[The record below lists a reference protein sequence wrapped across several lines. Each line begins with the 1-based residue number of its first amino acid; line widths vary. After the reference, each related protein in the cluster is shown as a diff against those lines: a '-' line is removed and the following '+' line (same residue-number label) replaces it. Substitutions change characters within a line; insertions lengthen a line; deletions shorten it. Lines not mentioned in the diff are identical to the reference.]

1 MRIKLILILQL
12 CLSALMAQTT
22 SYTSKVVDSNNDPL
36 IGATI
41 NELGTQNYSV
51 TDLEGQFTIETEAVN
66 FDLEISYLGYE
77 PKRITIMNGQVPTTI
92 MLEPSAGQLEEVV
105 VTALGIKREKQA
117 LSAGVE
123 QIDGGALR
131 VVPQT
136 NMVNALAGNV
146 AGVQITNGSS
156 GVGSSSRIIIRGEN
170 SISGRNEPLFVVDG
184 VPISNQLITSDLTND
199 GALQEVDF
207 GNGASEFSPD
217 DIESIS
223 ILKGA
228 GAAALYGSRAA
239 NGVVLISTKRGQPKR
254 GLGITVNNSFTFET
268 LLTLPD
274 YQNVYGG
281 GSNGEYSF
289 INGTGGGI
297 NDGGLASYGPKLD
310 EGILIQQFDSPST
323 DLDGNVVR
331 GGDVLARRKPDG
343 SFTPITATPW
353 ISRPD
358 NVRNFF
364 QTGYTNQNSFAISNG
379 GDNWGLRVAYNN
391 LRNTGILPNTD
402 LKRDGVSI
410 AVDQAMSKRLR
421 FDGYLNYVNTRSG
434 NRPNLGYGYEN
445 VVYGFN
451 WTGRQT
457 DIAAMR
463 DYWQAGQ
470 EGLQHFDIN
479 YLWLTN
485 PYMTLFENTN
495 SFNKNRVFGN
505 GALTYDLTDH
515 LSVRVRSGLDTYN
528 DDREFKRAVS
538 TNRNPFGS
546 YREDKVAYRELNTD
560 VLVSYDD
567 QLNDAIRFSLAGG
580 ANRFDQKISYAFSE
594 ASQLSIP
601 GIYSL
606 ANSRN
611 PLKGT
616 SQYFTK
622 RINSVYGIGN
632 ISYQSSLYFDLTVR
646 NDWSSTL
653 PADNNSFAYYSA
665 GVSYILSNMFE
676 LPESLSFAKLRFNAS
691 SAGNDTDP
699 YQLNNTFQ
707 FNQNYGSFF
716 RVTNETVLKNAQLK
730 PERLNAL
737 EAGAELWFFGS
748 RLQTELS
755 LYQNTSINQIIGRP
769 ISNSSG
775 FGNIIE
781 NGGRV
786 TTRGLEARMSGK
798 ILRSKD
804 FNWNATINFSTFR
817 SMVTS
822 LPEGVDQFVTGSA
835 KFFGGSGGSNAVFYI
850 AKEGGRVGDMYG
862 TGFVEIDGRT
872 LYGANG
878 LPVQDGNLRLLGNYN
893 PDFSM
898 GFGNELSYKNFIA
911 SILVDWRQGGI
922 IASRTKALGST
933 SGVLKE
939 TLVGRE
945 DGIIGDGVVNV
956 GTAENPQYV
965 ENTTSVSA
973 SRFYNNFFDRG
984 NEASSVYD
992 ASYVKLRQVG
1002 LYYTFRD
1009 EITNRIGF
1017 QGLKVGIIGNNLLL
1031 FTENPHV
1038 DPELNGVQDR
1048 NFTYGVEDMS
1058 YPSSRSFGLSL
1069 KSEF

>member
-1 MRIKLILILQL
+1 MRFLLFSL
-12 CLSALMAQTT
+12 CLMVLNALSGQSN
-22 SYTSKVVDSNNDPL
+22 SYTAMVVDAENLPL
-36 IGATI
+36 IGATV
-41 NELGTQNYSV
+41 NEVGTQNFVV
-51 TDLEGQFTIETEAVN
+51 TDLSGNFTIETKTED
-66 FDLEISYLGYE
+66 FDLEISFLGYQTMRLGVVDGNIQE
-77 PKRITIMNGQVPTTI
+77 VIEMQLSV
-92 MLEPSAGQLEEVV
+92 GQLDEVV
-105 VTALGIKREKQA
+105 VTALGIKRERQA
-117 LSAGVE
+117 LSAGLEKV
-123 QIDGGALR
+123 DGEILR

-136 NMVNALAGNV
+136 NLVNALAGNI

-170 SISGRNEPLFVVDG
+170 SVSGQNEPLFVVDG
-184 VPISNQLITSDLTND
+184 VPISNQLITSDLTNN

-239 NGVVLISTKRGQPKR
+239 NGVVLISTKRGSTKK
-254 GLGITVNNSFTFET
+254 GLGISVSNSFTFET

-289 INGTGGGI
+289 QNGTGAGV

-310 EGILIQQFDSPST
+310 EGLLVNQFDSPSV

-331 GGDVLARRKPDG
+331 AGDILVRRKPDG

-358 NVRNFF
+358 NVRDFF

-379 GDNWGLRVAYNN
+379 GENWGLRVAYNN

-402 LKRDGVSI
+402 LKRDGVSVSI
-410 AVDQAMSKRLR
+410 DQAMTSRLR

-457 DIAAMR
+457 DIAALEQ
-463 DYWQAGQ
+463 YWQNGKD
-470 EGLQHFDIN
+470 GLEHFDIN
-479 YLWLTN
+479 YLWLSN
-485 PYMTLFENTN
+485 PYLTLFENTN
-495 SFNKNRVFGN
+495 SFNKNRVLGN
-505 GALTYDLTDH
+505 GAVTYDITNK
-515 LSVRVRSGLDTYN
+515 LSFRVRTGIDTYN
-528 DDREFKRAVS
+528 DGREFRRAVS
-538 TNRNPFGS
+538 TNRNPFGT
-546 YREDKVAYRELNTD
+546 YREDKIAYREINTD
-560 VLVSYDD
+560 ALISYEDKVSDD
-567 QLNDAIRFSLAGG
+567 LRFSVSAG
-580 ANRFDQKISYAFSE
+580 ANRFDQRISYAFSE

-632 ISYQSSLYFDLTVR
+632 ISYRSSLYFDLTVR

-665 GVSYILSNMFE
+665 GLSYVLSNMLE
-676 LPESLSFAKLRFNAS
+676 LPEAISFAKVRFNAS

-716 RVTNETVLKNAQLK
+716 RVTNETVLKNSQLK

-737 EAGAELWFFGS
+737 ELGAELWFFGS
-748 RLQTELS
+748 RLQTEVS
-755 LYQNTSINQIIGRP
+755 LYQNTSVNQIIGRP
-769 ISNSSG
+769 ISNSTG
-775 FGNIIE
+775 FSNIIE
-781 NGGRV
+781 NGGSV
-786 TTRGLEARMSGK
+786 TTRGLEARVSGK
-798 ILRSKD
+798 IIRSEK
-804 FNWNATINFSTFR
+804 FNWNSTVNFSTYR
-817 SMVTS
+817 SEVTA

-835 KFFGGSGGSNAVFYI
+835 KFFGGSGGSNEVFYI

-862 TGFVEIDGRT
+862 TGFVEVDGRT

-893 PDFSM
+893 PDFSL
-898 GFGNELSYKNFIA
+898 GFGNEFSYKNL
-911 SILVDWRQGGI
+911 LVNVLIDWRQGGV
-922 IASRTKALGST
+922 IASRTRSLGNT
-933 SGVLKE
+933 AGVLKE

-945 DGIIGDGVVNV
+945 EGIIGDGLVNN
-956 GTAENPQYV
+956 GTAENPNYV

-973 SRFYNNFFDRG
+973 SRYYNNFFDRG
-984 NEASSVYD
+984 NEASSIYD

-1002 LYYTFRD
+1002 IYYTFD
-1009 EITNRIGF
+1009 KEITSRIGF
-1017 QGLKVGIIGNNLLL
+1017 QGLKVGLVGNNLLL

-1069 KSEF
+1069 KSDF

>member
-1 MRIKLILILQL
+1 MVLNA
-12 CLSALMAQTT
+12 LSGQSN
-22 SYTSKVVDSNNDPL
+22 SYTAMVVDAENLPL
-36 IGATI
+36 IGATV
-41 NELGTQNYSV
+41 NEVGTQNFVV
-51 TDLEGQFTIETEAVN
+51 TDLSGNFTIETKTED
-66 FDLEISYLGYE
+66 FDLEISFLGYQTMRLGVVDGNIQE
-77 PKRITIMNGQVPTTI
+77 VIEMQLSV
-92 MLEPSAGQLEEVV
+92 GQLDEVV
-105 VTALGIKREKQA
+105 VTALGIKRERQA
-117 LSAGVE
+117 LSAGLEKV
-123 QIDGGALR
+123 DGEILR

-136 NMVNALAGNV
+136 NLVNALAGNI

-170 SISGRNEPLFVVDG
+170 SVSGQNEPLFVVDG
-184 VPISNQLITSDLTND
+184 VPISNQLITSDLTNN

-239 NGVVLISTKRGQPKR
+239 NGVVLISTKRGSTKK
-254 GLGITVNNSFTFET
+254 GLGISVSNSFTFET

-289 INGTGGGI
+289 QNGTGAGV

-310 EGILIQQFDSPST
+310 EGLLVNQFDSPSV

-331 GGDVLARRKPDG
+331 AGDILVRRKPDG

-358 NVRNFF
+358 NVRDFF

-379 GDNWGLRVAYNN
+379 GENWGLRVAYNN

-402 LKRDGVSI
+402 LKRDGVSVSI
-410 AVDQAMSKRLR
+410 DQAMTSRLR

-457 DIAAMR
+457 DIAALEQ
-463 DYWQAGQ
+463 YWQNGKD
-470 EGLQHFDIN
+470 GLEHFDIN
-479 YLWLTN
+479 YLWLSN
-485 PYMTLFENTN
+485 PYLTLFENTN
-495 SFNKNRVFGN
+495 SFNKNRVLGN
-505 GALTYDLTDH
+505 GAVTYDITNK
-515 LSVRVRSGLDTYN
+515 LSFRVRTGIDTYN
-528 DDREFKRAVS
+528 DGREFRRAVS
-538 TNRNPFGS
+538 TNRNPFGT
-546 YREDKVAYRELNTD
+546 YREDKIAYREINTD
-560 VLVSYDD
+560 ALISYEDKVSDD
-567 QLNDAIRFSLAGG
+567 LRFSVSAG
-580 ANRFDQKISYAFSE
+580 ANRFDQRISYAFSE

-632 ISYQSSLYFDLTVR
+632 ISYRSSLYFDLTVR

-665 GVSYILSNMFE
+665 GLSYVLSNMLE
-676 LPESLSFAKLRFNAS
+676 LPEAISFAKVRFNAS

-716 RVTNETVLKNAQLK
+716 RVTNETVLKNSQLK

-737 EAGAELWFFGS
+737 ELGAELWFFGS
-748 RLQTELS
+748 RLQTEVS
-755 LYQNTSINQIIGRP
+755 LYQNTSVNQIIGRP
-769 ISNSSG
+769 ISNSTG
-775 FGNIIE
+775 FSNIIE
-781 NGGRV
+781 NGGSV
-786 TTRGLEARMSGK
+786 TTRGLEARVSGK
-798 ILRSKD
+798 IIRSEK
-804 FNWNATINFSTFR
+804 FNWNSTVNFSTYR
-817 SMVTS
+817 SEVTA

-835 KFFGGSGGSNAVFYI
+835 KFFGGSGGSNEVFYI

-862 TGFVEIDGRT
+862 TGFVEVDGRT

-893 PDFSM
+893 PDFSL
-898 GFGNELSYKNFIA
+898 GFGNEFSYKNL
-911 SILVDWRQGGI
+911 LVNVLIDWRQGGV
-922 IASRTKALGST
+922 IASRTRSLGNT
-933 SGVLKE
+933 AGVLKE

-945 DGIIGDGVVNV
+945 EGIIGDGLVNN
-956 GTAENPQYV
+956 GTAENPNYV

-973 SRFYNNFFDRG
+973 SRYYNNFFDRG
-984 NEASSVYD
+984 NEASSIYD

-1002 LYYTFRD
+1002 IYYTFD
-1009 EITNRIGF
+1009 KEITSRIGF
-1017 QGLKVGIIGNNLLL
+1017 QGLKVGLVGNNLLL

-1069 KSEF
+1069 KSDF